1 MKPAHKC
8 PDWDYLLIKPGDPE
22 MHCCWCAFN
31 KGFSAY
37 EADDLTD
44 ADMERCWQ
52 RLYDAASCDND
63 ALKDAVR
70 QLFGDL
76 NVKPL
81 YKKETDEPT

>member
-22 MHCCWCAFN
+22 MHCCWCTFPKGAF
-31 KGFSAY
+31 
-37 EADDLTD
+37 DIVTDLS
-44 ADMERCWQ
+44 E
-52 RLYDAASCDND
+52 S
-63 ALKDAVR
+63 VR

-81 YKKETDEPT
+81 YKPTKDNINGQEDTQSHPQDEEGRKGHRKG